1 MAPTLGLRAESDD
14 PVTLPR
20 GPPPLAGE
28 GATATGRP
36 GDFTMSARRPWPRWA
51 LALAFA
57 VGAAAVPL
65 AHRLLH
71 RHAEPPPTLAE
82 LAALLRQAD
91 PPLYAVPIAEH
102 DPEAGLYFCERP
114 QPREQLQLLRR
125 LPELAERWRGVVYCE
140 WNRRLGGEIDE
151 DELGQWGV
159 YGMRMGPFVFFGDP
173 ALLGRIR
180 RAIAAE

>member
-1 MAPTLGLRAESDD
+1 MSD
-14 PVTLPR
+14 
-20 GPPPLAGE
+20 
-28 GATATGRP
+28 
-36 GDFTMSARRPWPRWA
+36 RRPWLRWA

-57 VGAAAVPL
+57 VGAAAVLL

-71 RHAEPPPTLAE
+71 RHAEPRTLAE
-82 LAALLRQAD
+82 LAALLRQSD

-102 DPEAGLYFCERP
+102 DAEAGLYLCERP
-114 QPREQLQLLRR
+114 RPREQLRQLPRF
-125 LPELAERWRGVVYCE
+125 PELAERWRGVVHCE
-140 WNRRLGGEIDE
+140 WNQPLTGIDE
-151 DELGQWGV
+151 DELGRWGA